1 MKFNN
6 YYFLLRHGEAL
17 LNKKGIV
24 CCWPEKIRCPLTRK
38 GKEQVKNQ
46 AEKIK
51 DKKIDLIFSSDLL
64 RTRQTA
70 EIVGEELGLK
80 PKYDKRLREFNLGIF
95 NGKPLEETNQFFGKI
110 IKKFKIRAP
119 KAENYTDLKKRMYD
133 FLKDIDNKYS
143 GKKILIISHEAPL
156 TMIVGAVKKL
166 SNRGILEYRKRSKLK
181 LAEIRRLRL
190 KNGSCLAKLSNTK
203 QYKQYKQ

>member
-1 MKFNN
+1 MRLNN
-6 YYFLLRHGEAL
+6 KYFIMRHGEAL

-24 CCWPEKIRCPLTRK
+24 CCWPEKIRCPLTDK
-38 GKEQVKNQ
+38 GKKQVKNQ
-46 AEKIK
+46 A
-51 DKKIDLIFSSDLL
+51 KKLKNTCAERGRSIDLIFSSDLL

-70 EIVGEELGLK
+70 EIVGKELGLK

-95 NGKPLEETNQFFGKI
+95 NGRPLEEANQFFGKI

-119 KAENYTDLKKRMYD
+119 EAENYTDLKKRMYN
-133 FLKDIDNKYS
+133 FLKDIDKKYS

-156 TMIVGAVKKL
+156 TMLAGAVKKL

-181 LAEIRRLRL
+181 LAEFRRLRL
-190 KNGSCLAKLSNTK
+190 KNGSCLA
-203 QYKQYKQ
+203 